1 VDSGRRSRREPD
13 QVRPAPS
20 RVYGP
25 VPSRRLGASLGVD
38 VVPLKVCPYD
48 CIYCQ
53 LGPTRTLTAE
63 RAFFFS
69 VEEVLAGVE
78 RRMRLWPPPD
88 VITMAGSGEP
98 TLYAGLGALI
108 EGIKRLTDTPVVV
121 LTNGALFHRAD
132 VRAEAARADI
142 VLPSLDAGDEA
153 TFQLVNRPVP
163 GLTLEQVVDGLAA
176 FHRAYRGEVWL
187 EVMVVAGITD
197 TPEHI
202 RAIARL
208 ARRIA
213 PDRIQLNTPVRPTF
227 EERAA
232 PVPASRLAEL
242 GRLFSPAAEVIAEW
256 GEGGDQALRRA
267 PESEEVLA
275 LLRRRPCTVD
285 DVAAGLGLHPNPVV
299 KTLAGLE
306 HQGEVR
312 RVLSGGRVFWHAV
325 PGAGARLLGRHG
337 KRA

>member
-1 VDSGRRSRREPD
+1 VRTARRH
-13 QVRPAPS
+13 
-20 RVYGP
+20 VYGP

-53 LGPTRTLTAE
+53 LGPTRTLSAE
-63 RAFFFS
+63 RSLYFP
-69 VEEVLAGVE
+69 VEEILADVD
-78 RRMRLWPPPD
+78 RRLRLWPPPD
-88 VITMAGSGEP
+88 VITVAGSGEP
-98 TLYAGLGALI
+98 TLYAGLGALLD
-108 EGIKRLTDTPVVV
+108 GIKRITDMRVAL

-153 TFQLVNRPVP
+153 TFRGVNRPVS
-163 GLTLEQVVDGLAA
+163 GLTLNKVVEGLAA
-176 FHRAYRGEVWL
+176 FRREYRGEIWL

-197 TPEHI
+197 TPEHV
-202 RAIARL
+202 RAIAAL

-227 EERAA
+227 DERAA
-232 PVPASRLAEL
+232 PVPAARLAEL
-242 GRLFSPAAEVIAEW
+242 ARLFSPAAEVIAEW
-256 GEGGDQALRRA
+256 GEGHDQALSRA

-275 LLRRRPCTVD
+275 LLRRRPCTAD
-285 DVAAGLGLHPNPVV
+285 DVAAGLGLHPNAVV
-299 KTLAGLE
+299 KALAGLE
-306 HQGEVR
+306 QQGEVHC
-312 RVLSGGRVFWHAV
+312 VLSGGRVFWHAV

>member
-1 VDSGRRSRREPD
+1 MNRLRGH
-13 QVRPAPS
+13 
-20 RVYGP
+20 VYGP

-38 VVPLKVCPYD
+38 VVPLKVCSYD

-53 LGPTRTLTAE
+53 LGATRMLSDE
-63 RAFFFS
+63 RVAFFP
-69 VEEVLAGVE
+69 VEEILADVE
-78 RRMRLWPPPD
+78 RRLGLWPPPD
-88 VITMAGSGEP
+88 VITVAGSGEP

-108 EGIKRLTDTPVVV
+108 EGIKRITDTRVAL

-153 TFQLVNRPVP
+153 TFQLVNRPAP
-163 GLTLEQVVDGLAA
+163 GLTLERVVDGLAA
-176 FHRAYRGEVWL
+176 FRDEYRGQIWL

-197 TPEHI
+197 APEHI
-202 RAIARL
+202 RAVARL

-227 EERAA
+227 DERAA
-232 PVPASRLAEL
+232 PVPAARLAAL
-242 GRLFSPAAEVIAEW
+242 VRLFSPEAEVIAEW
-256 GEGGDQALRRA
+256 GERASQAVSRA
-267 PESEEVLA
+267 PESEEVLG
-275 LLRRRPCTVD
+275 LLRRRPCTAAD
-285 DVAAGLGLHPNPVV
+285 IAAGLGLHPNAVV

-306 HQGEVR
+306 HGGEVH
-312 RVLSGGRVFWHAV
+312 RVLREGRVFWHAV

-337 KRA
+337 KNA